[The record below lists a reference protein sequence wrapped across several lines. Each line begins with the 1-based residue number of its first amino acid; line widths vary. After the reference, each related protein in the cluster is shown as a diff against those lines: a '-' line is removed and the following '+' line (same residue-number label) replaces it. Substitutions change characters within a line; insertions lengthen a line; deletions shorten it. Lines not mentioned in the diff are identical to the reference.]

1 MKPGYR
7 WIVVDTE
14 TDGFM
19 EPVHVVEIA
28 AQAMDGWN
36 PAGEPFRVLI
46 NHEIQIDTQ
55 AQRIHGYTEEFLRE
69 NGLKPYEAHA
79 KFAEYVGES
88 PIVSHNLAFDWDRA
102 LLPEWQRLGL
112 PAIGRRGFCT
122 LKLSRRIIP
131 EAESHSLD
139 ELKLAYNLST
149 SIGHKAHN
157 DVTTLVE
164 LLTKIAAPRLAR
176 LSLDTF
182 DAVDA
187 FSLIDTKKARAAVS
201 SIYGQGIAAAKR
213 HTSAIRNPVPGQNV
227 YHVAR
232 DGTIIGEFLLLGL
245 YNGIQSGELRYD
257 DYYWSAGMGDAW
269 LRLREIEHMIRS
281 AAPRSASPK
290 QIAFLS
296 WFGVDE
302 AASLTEEEAS
312 AMIEKVDADNAV
324 RADGASWN
332 IDRLILHP
340 DMFRSELNRHLSGKI
355 RRECLRYYD
364 GIVFEST
371 NYPDGEMCKEVFNRL
386 SVDDPNW
393 WAKPAF
399 PESFYKALQI
409 AFPKCCDGKSVYL
422 EKDLPANLHLHIRSL
437 YAGCSEKLTKAK
449 IRGVMK
455 QLSDQDCEWYSR
467 VGFETVFASKL
478 REVHPGCCDGRNP
491 VEVAVER
498 DAAEVAALEA
508 EIRFLLPDAA
518 LPVPVDKKLRLGLAY
533 YRLSFLTQ
541 SPHNFEKSFEWFIQ
555 AAHEG
560 SIQAARHVL
569 RFSESHAGFNPPL
582 SQIRLWIRF
591 ALYCDEDAFGMS
603 NLNAL
608 GTPES
613 RLIISVFDPRR
624 LYESR
629 LSEIEAQMTAA
640 ELAESDAM
648 LAELARRVSTFR

>member
-1 MKPGYR
+1 MKPGFR

-14 TDGFM
+14 TDGFI

-28 AQAMDGWN
+28 AQAMDGWS
-36 PAGEPFRVLI
+36 PIGDPFRVLI
-46 NHEIQIDTQ
+46 NHEIKIDTQ

-69 NGLKPYEAHA
+69 NGLKPHEAHA
-79 KFAEYVGES
+79 KFAEYVGVS
-88 PIVSHNLAFDWDRA
+88 PVVSHNLAFDWDRV

-112 PAIGRRGFCT
+112 PVIGRRGFCT
-122 LKLSRRIIP
+122 LKLLRRIIP
-131 EAESHSLD
+131 EAESHKLD
-139 ELKLAYNLST
+139 ELKLAFNLST

-164 LLTKIAAPRLAR
+164 ILTKIAAPRLIR

-187 FSLIDTKKARAAVS
+187 FSLIDTKKARAAIS
-201 SIYGQGIAAAKR
+201 SIYGQWIAAAKQS
-213 HTSAIRNPVPGQNV
+213 TSTIHNHVPGPNI

-232 DGTIIGEFLLLGL
+232 DGVIIGEFLLLGL
-245 YNGIQSGELRYD
+245 YNGIRSGELRYD

-269 LRLREIEHMIRS
+269 LKLREIEHVIQS
-281 AAPRSASPK
+281 VAPRSASPE

-302 AASLTEEEAS
+302 AASLTEEEAI
-312 AMIEKVDADNAV
+312 AMIDKVGSDNAI

-332 IDRLILHP
+332 VDRLILYP
-340 DMFRSELNRHLSGKI
+340 DMFRKELNKHLSGKI
-355 RRECLRYYD
+355 KRECLRYYD

-371 NYPDGEMCKEVFNRL
+371 SYPDGEICKEVFKRL
-386 SVDDPNW
+386 SVDDPGW
-393 WAKPAF
+393 WSRPVF

-422 EKDLPANLHLHIRSL
+422 EKDLPAQLHQHIRSL

-449 IRGVMK
+449 IRGVMR
-455 QLSDQDCEWYSR
+455 QLSEQDSEWHSR
-467 VGFETVFASKL
+467 VGFETVFASRL
-478 REVHPGCCDGRNP
+478 RELHPGCCDGRDP
-491 VEVAVER
+491 VEVAIER
-498 DAAEVAALEA
+498 NAAEVSSLEA
-508 EIRFLLPDAA
+508 EIRLLLPDEA
-518 LPVPVDKKLRLGLAY
+518 LPVPVDTKLRLGLAY

-541 SPHNFEKSFEWFIQ
+541 SPINSEKSFEWLIQ
-555 AAHEG
+555 AAHQG

-569 RFSESHAGFNPPL
+569 RFSNSHSGFNPPL

-603 NLNAL
+603 KLNAL

-613 RLIISVFDPRR
+613 RLILSVFDPRQ

-629 LSEIEAQMTAA
+629 LAEIEAQMTSA
-640 ELAESDAM
+640 ELSESDAM
-648 LAELARRVSTFR
+648 FAEIARRASSFT